1 MSRLLVIVLLLLFLL
16 PGAARAGCTV
26 TGMEDQV
33 LNIDEPVPGAWS
45 EATEAVHEVYKKAKI
60 YGLLFEG
67 VFGGSFKVQEIRK
80 EMDAADAEWDEI
92 LLLAQ
97 DHVMRFDGTC
107 AGEILAETLR
117 KAERFREPERNL
129 VLGVLGGKP
138 VQAST
143 KQVHEGREQDYLQFE
158 RRFLRILEAAK
169 TGGEAPVEEPPA
181 DEVPADDTGG
191 DTPPVAE

>member
-1 MSRLLVIVLLLLFLL
+1 MSRLLMLVLLLLFLL
-16 PGAARAGCTV
+16 PSAARAGCTV
-26 TGMEDQV
+26 TGMQDQV
-33 LNIDEPVPGAWS
+33 LQVDEPAPGAWS
-45 EATEAVHEVYKKAKI
+45 EASGAVHEVYKKAKI

-80 EMDAADAEWDEI
+80 EMEAADAEWDEL

-158 RRFLRILEAAK
+158 RRFLRILEEAK
-169 TGGEAPVEEPPA
+169 TGGAAPEEAPVDETPA
-181 DEVPADDTGG
+181 DEASG